1 MGLTV
6 TVPDVLPVTLEQ
18 QKQQS
23 RITHDGEDTLIRS
36 HIRAATNWCQA
47 FQARQYISATYVLT
61 LPILHDPIEIPRSP
75 LVSVTSITYTDT
87 AEASQT
93 LATSEYT
100 VITSDDMS
108 PRIVQ
113 AYGKTWPATLP
124 VDEAVTVTF
133 VAGYGATAATVPDD
147 IQHAIRLLAA
157 HFYEN
162 REAVITG
169 TVSKEVELSVK
180 ALLWSDRAVNV

>member
-6 TVPDVLPVTLEQ
+6 TVPDILPVTLEQ

-93 LATSEYT
+93 LAATEYT
-100 VITSDDMS
+100 VITSEEP

-113 AYGKTWPATLP
+113 AYNKTWPATLP

-157 HFYEN
+157 HFYEH

-180 ALLWSDRAVNV
+180 ALLWSDRVVTV